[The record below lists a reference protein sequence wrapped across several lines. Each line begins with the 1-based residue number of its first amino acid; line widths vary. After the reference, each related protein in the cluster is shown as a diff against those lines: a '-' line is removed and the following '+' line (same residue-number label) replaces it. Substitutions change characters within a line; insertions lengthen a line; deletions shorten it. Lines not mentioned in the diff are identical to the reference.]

1 MTHLQA
7 GWLTVS
13 VAVIAG
19 VELVRFALSQ
29 LIRR

>member
-7 GWLTVS
+7 GWITIS

-19 VELVRFALSQ
+19 VQLVGLALHV
-29 LIRR
+29 LKR